1 MERDSLGSKV
11 GMGGVAA
18 TGGVTEDA
26 GLLTDNAGEA
36 LRLAGPGEFILLFFM
51 IPTASTLAGLVGY
64 GQVFIC
70 CIWFSVGGALE
81 ALGGILTPIV
91 PPDAPLICE
100 AGTAKSWPL
109 GCCIKINLLVVVV
122 VVLPFGV
129 LVITCC

>member
-1 MERDSLGSKV
+1 MERDSLGSNV

-36 LRLAGPGEFILLFFM
+36 LRLTGELLEFFM

-70 CIWFSVGGALE
+70 CGSVGGALE
-81 ALGGILTPIV
+81 ALGGIFTPT
-91 PPDAPLICE
+91 PDTPLICE
-100 AGTAKSWPL
+100 AGTARS
-109 GCCIKINLLVVVV
+109 
-122 VVLPFGV
+122 
-129 LVITCC
+129 